1 MKNPIKPPALT
12 PRGKVRV
19 ISPAS
24 PVDASSWRRGIAE
37 LKRIGYRVNPAQRK
51 MKPQGYFAGSQRQR
65 LAELTEALRDKSAE
79 ALICSRGGYGTSELL
94 HLLRLPRGTRAKL
107 VIGYSDITAL
117 HCFLWQRLGWTSIHG
132 PMVGAGFSRGADEPG
147 GYDGRSFAHAVSGD
161 RKKWKLP
168 LQGETLARGMATG
181 VLLGGCLTLLETT
194 LGTPWEPDTRGKLLL
209 LEDVTIKPY
218 ELDRMLVH
226 LLQAGKFRGVRGII
240 LGDFPKCDP
249 PPGSPVT
256 IRKVCLRLL
265 KPLGVPIV
273 FGAPVGHTA
282 RAMLTVPLGVRATL
296 VAQGEGKL
304 HILERA
310 VS

>member
-1 MKNPIKPPALT
+1 MKNPIKPPAVT
-12 PRGKVRV
+12 PRGRVRV

-24 PVDASSWRRGIAE
+24 AADAASWRRGIAE
-37 LKRIGYRVNPAQRK
+37 LKRIGFRVDVARRK
-51 MKPQGYFAGSQRQR
+51 MKPQGYFAGSQQQR
-65 LAELTEALRDKSAE
+65 LAELTEALRDRSAE

-94 HLLRLPRGTRAKL
+94 QLLRLPKGTRAKL

-117 HCFLWQRLGWTSIHG
+117 HCFLWQRLGWTSIYG
-132 PMVGAGFSRGADEPG
+132 PMVGAGFSRGEDEPG
-147 GYDGRSFAHAVSGD
+147 GYDRRSFAHAVSGD

-168 LQGETLARGMATG
+168 LQGETLARGAATG
-181 VLLGGCLTLLETT
+181 VLVGGCITILQTT
-194 LGTPWEPDTRGKLLL
+194 LGTPWELDTRGKILL

-218 ELDRMLVH
+218 EVDRMLVH
-226 LLQAGKFRGVRGII
+226 LLQAGKFRGVRGIV

-249 PPGSPVT
+249 LLGSVVT
-256 IRKVCLRLL
+256 VREVCRRLL

-296 VAQGEGKL
+296 EAQGEGKL